1 MIFRWIALISAIV
14 LVVALAGTV
23 VSSRPPTLPTQNQ
36 ATETNKK
43 DQFDNK
49 RHLSLWDSW
58 FPDSISLYTLFLVIF
73 TAVLALGGVYQ
84 LKLLGRAEQIAATTA
99 EAAKK
104 SADIAQDTL
113 VASNRPWISI
123 LQPVPD
129 GGLTWEDKGAR
140 LTISL
145 AIRNVGKSPA
155 FDIAV
160 EADQFVLGP
169 DNFDI
174 GAAVARHCAEV
185 RRRQIARAASGQHGE
200 VLFPDESLPIRLGL
214 LFGQEQIDAA
224 VKNMG
229 QPFFSPVIVICADYR
244 SPITKQSHT
253 TGLAYL
259 VLKPGQGAGTLPK
272 LPSPNE
278 TLNANQFGL
287 VRSPVGSLAD

>member
-1 MIFRWIALISAIV
+1 
-14 LVVALAGTV
+14 
-23 VSSRPPTLPTQNQ
+23 
-36 ATETNKK
+36 
-43 DQFDNK
+43 
-49 RHLSLWDSW
+49 
-58 FPDSISLYTLFLVIF
+58 
-73 TAVLALGGVYQ
+73 LALGGVYQ

-99 EAAKK
+99 EAARKSADAAK
-104 SADIAQDTL
+104 DSADIAQDTL

-123 LQPVPD
+123 LQPTPD

-145 AIRNVGKSPA
+145 AIKNVGKNPA

-174 GAAVARHCAEV
+174 GAAVAKHCAEV
-185 RRRQIARAASGQHGE
+185 RRRQIARAASGKHGE

-214 LFGQEQIDAA
+214 LFAQEQIDAA

-229 QPFFSPVIVICADYR
+229 QPFFSPVVVICADYR
-244 SPITKQSHT
+244 SPITKQSHA
-253 TGLAYL
+253 TGLAYM

-272 LPSPNE
+272 MPSPNE
-278 TLNANQFGL
+278 TLNADQFGL
-287 VRSPVGSLAD
+287 ARSPIGSIAD